1 MATIKDVARLAGVSR
16 ATVSRVLMHP
26 EIVAEQTREH
36 VMRVVRRLDYAP
48 HSVAASLR
56 TMRTNKIIVTVPN
69 IANTFFSSVIRGVE
83 EAAQKAGYS
92 VLLGDTRDDRK
103 REEQYG
109 SMLLQR
115 EADGFIFLGH
125 RLPRVLCDEVDK
137 KGSRA
142 PIVNGCEFSPDLKVS
157 SAHIDN
163 SGAAVMAMEALYDL
177 GHCDVALLTGP
188 LNSPLSRDRLE
199 GATSVAKARGLAH
212 RLHHLQ
218 GDFTMES
225 GQALATELL
234 HRQSPVTALFCF
246 SDEMA
251 IGALAAL
258 RSAGI
263 VCPDQISIIG
273 FDDIPMAS
281 FVEPTLT
288 TIRQPMELIG
298 RRTVELLL
306 GILSGQQTAP
316 LSVTLPHELVFRR
329 SVAPPP
335 AAGR

>member
-1 MATIKDVARLAGVSR
+1 MAGVSR

-26 EIVAEQTREH
+26 ELVAEPTREH
-36 VMRVVRRLDYAP
+36 VMRVVQRLDYAP

-83 EAAQKAGYS
+83 EAAHKAGYS

-103 REEQYG
+103 REEEYG
-109 SMLLQR
+109 LMLLRR
-115 EADGFIFLGH
+115 EADGLIFLGH
-125 RLPRVLCDEVDK
+125 RLPRVLCDVVDK

-142 PIVNGCEFSPDLKVS
+142 PIVNGCEFSPDLKVA

-163 SGAAVMAMEALYDL
+163 SGAAVMAMEFLYDL
-177 GHCDVALLTGP
+177 GHRDIALLTGP
-188 LNSPLSRDRLE
+188 LDSPLSRDRLS
-199 GATSVAKARGLAH
+199 GAEATAKARGLAD
-212 RLHHLQ
+212 RLHQLQ

-225 GQALATELL
+225 GRAIAAELL
-234 HRQSPVTALFCF
+234 HRQAPVTALFCF

-263 VCPDQISIIG
+263 VCPDQISIVG

-281 FVEPTLT
+281 FVEPCLT

-298 RRTVELLL
+298 QRTVELLL
-306 GILSGQQTAP
+306 GILSRRQSSP
-316 LSVTLPHELVFRR
+316 LSVTLPHELIVRK

-335 AAGR
+335 DPQR

>member
-1 MATIKDVARLAGVSR
+1 MAGVSR

-26 EIVAEQTREH
+26 ELVAEPTREH
-36 VMRVVRRLDYAP
+36 VMRVVQRLDYAP

-83 EAAQKAGYS
+83 EAAHKAGYS

-109 SMLLQR
+109 LMLLRR
-115 EADGFIFLGH
+115 EADGLIFLGH
-125 RLPRVLCDEVDK
+125 RLPRVLCDVVDK

-163 SGAAVMAMEALYDL
+163 SGAAVMAMEFLYDL
-177 GHCDVALLTGP
+177 GHRDIALLTGP
-188 LNSPLSRDRLE
+188 LDSPLSRDRLS
-199 GATSVAKARGLAH
+199 GAEATAKARGLAD
-212 RLHHLQ
+212 RLHRLQ

-225 GQALATELL
+225 GQAMAAELL
-234 HRQSPVTALFCF
+234 HRQAPVTALFCF

-263 VCPDQISIIG
+263 ACPDQISIIG

-281 FVEPTLT
+281 FVEPCLT

-298 RRTVELLL
+298 QRTVELLL
-306 GILSGQQTAP
+306 GILSRRQSSP
-316 LSVTLPHELVFRR
+316 LSVTLPHQLIVRK

-335 AAGR
+335 DAQR